1 MTTSGNFGAAG
12 PAGIET
18 RRLDRKV
25 VVHQLLRDLRAKV
38 EERHADAGMTRRDLL
53 QKVESLQ
60 SAADRWSLIAPRA
73 EQISAMLDTLL
84 LLDQA
89 CDARWTAFGD

>member
-1 MTTSGNFGAAG
+1 MATSSSFGAVG
-12 PAGIET
+12 PASIEA
-18 RRLDRKV
+18 RYVDPKV
-25 VVHQLLRDLRAKV
+25 AVHQLLRDVRAKA
-38 EERHADAGMTRRDLL
+38 EQRHSGTTRRDLL

-60 SAADRWSLIAPRA
+60 FAVDRWSLIAPRS

-89 CDARWTAFGD
+89 CEAR

>member
-1 MTTSGNFGAAG
+1 MATSSSFGAVG
-12 PAGIET
+12 PASIET
-18 RRLDRKV
+18 RRLDQKV
-25 VVHQLLRDLRAKV
+25 AVHQLLRDVRAKA
-38 EERHADAGMTRRDLL
+38 EQRHAGTTRRDLL

-60 SAADRWSLIAPRA
+60 FAADRWSLIAPRS

-89 CDARWTAFGD
+89 CEARRSPFGD

>member
-1 MTTSGNFGAAG
+1 MATSGSFGAVG

-18 RRLDRKV
+18 RRLDQKV
-25 VVHQLLRDLRAKV
+25 AVRQMLRDLRAKV
-38 EERHADAGMTRRDLL
+38 EERHAGTTRRDLL

-60 SAADRWSLIAPRA
+60 FAADRWSLIAPRR

-84 LLDQA
+84 LLDHA
-89 CDARWTAFGD
+89 CDARWTPFGD

>member
-1 MTTSGNFGAAG
+1 
-12 PAGIET
+12 
-18 RRLDRKV
+18 
-25 VVHQLLRDLRAKV
+25 
-38 EERHADAGMTRRDLL
+38 MTRRDLL

>member
-1 MTTSGNFGAAG
+1 MATSSSFGAVG

-18 RRLDRKV
+18 RRLERSIF
-25 VVHQLLRDLRAKV
+25 VHELLRDLRAKV
-38 EERHADAGMTRRDLL
+38 EQRHVGTARRDLL

-60 SAADRWSLIAPRA
+60 FAADRWSLIAPRT
-73 EQISAMLDTLL
+73 EQISAMIDTLL

-89 CDARWTAFGD
+89 CEARWAVGD

>member
-1 MTTSGNFGAAG
+1 MSTSSSFGAVG
-12 PAGIET
+12 PASIET
-18 RRLDRKV
+18 RRLEQKGA
-25 VVHQLLRDLRAKV
+25 VHQLLRDVRAKA
-38 EERHADAGMTRRDLL
+38 ERRHAGTTRRDLL

-60 SAADRWSLIAPRA
+60 FAADRWSLIAPRS

-89 CDARWTAFGD
+89 CEARRSPFGD